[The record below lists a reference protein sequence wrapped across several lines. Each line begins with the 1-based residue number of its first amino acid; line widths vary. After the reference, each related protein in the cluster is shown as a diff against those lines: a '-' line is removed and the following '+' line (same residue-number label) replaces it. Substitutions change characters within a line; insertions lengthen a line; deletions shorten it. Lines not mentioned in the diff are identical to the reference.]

1 MTAQNQQLYNIIKD
15 LPNELYEKVI
25 DYIEYL
31 KFSQTLNNA
40 SKDLTIKSDKDLLE
54 KLKAGISETDKGN
67 VYSIEDVYKDIQ
79 DILAN

>member
-40 SKDLTIKSDKDLLE
+40 
-54 KLKAGISETDKGN
+54 
-67 VYSIEDVYKDIQ
+67 
-79 DILAN
+79 

>member
-15 LPNELYEKVI
+15 LPNELYEKAI

-40 SKDLTIKSDKDLLE
+40 PKYLTIKSDKDLLE
-54 KLKAGISETDKGN
+54 KITSWN
-67 VYSIEDVYKDIQ
+67 
-79 DILAN
+79 